1 MSHESQKK
9 SAAAFAEELLEDAL
23 KSRTVSPSVI
33 RQRRHLFDLSL
44 KNPRAVI
51 AFRER
56 GGTPKDPQQR
66 MLMDMIYAI
75 AARAAFEQGLTGLC
89 AGPDLAASVAFEA
102 IAS

>member
-1 MSHESQKK
+1 MSQESHKK
-9 SAAAFAEELLEDAL
+9 SAAAFAENLLAEAL
-23 KSRTVSPSVI
+23 QSRTVSPSVI

-44 KNPRAVI
+44 KNPKAVI

-56 GGTPKDPQQR
+56 EGDPKDPQQR

-75 AARAAFEQGLTGLC
+75 AARAAFEPGLTGLC
-89 AGPDLAASVAFEA
+89 AGPDLAASVAFEV